1 MWNRILKRKPNKKEK
16 IITAAVIAALAGT
29 MAAALVYISHK
40 DVVSVRE
47 PVFISYM
54 GEAYEFEGKTTLRWD
69 KKQNL
74 MYLENRSLDSS
85 LPMMGMPVY
94 SENRDSLIVTS
105 MMSYTNPDTNYIRR
119 LSYFGKAAWSGQN
132 CTLSVKGSRNT
143 IVNGG
148 YLFDG
153 TNTWVFLEPVTVTIG
168 DEEISLEPLS
178 YIYVKNKE
186 YLYYYSSGENKSV
199 FEEWTGADIMAD
211 NSNGKWSLNLSRDL
225 LVPEDGRIQML
236 IPNPEILDVV
246 Q

>member
-40 DVVSVRE
+40 DVVTVRE
-47 PVFISYM
+47 SVFISYM
-54 GEAYEFEGKTTLRWD
+54 GEEYEIEGKTTLRWD

-74 MYLENRSLDSS
+74 MYLANRSLDSELLLS
-85 LPMMGMPVY
+85 GMPVY
-94 SENRDSLIVTS
+94 DENRDSLIVTN

-119 LSYFGKAAWSGQN
+119 LSYFGKAGWNGQN
-132 CTLSVKGSRNT
+132 ATLSVKGSRNT
-143 IVNGG
+143 TVNGG

-153 TNTWVFLEPVTVTIG
+153 TNTWIFLEPVTVNVG

-186 YLYYYSSGENKSV
+186 YLYYYSSGEKKSV
-199 FEEWTGADIMAD
+199 FEEWTGADILAE
-211 NSNGKWSLNLSRDL
+211 NSTGKWSLNLSRDL
-225 LVPEDGRIQML
+225 LIPADGKIQML
-236 IPNPEILDVV
+236 IPNPEVLDVV